1 AARMLTRT
9 DGAST
14 RSSIVRW
21 HDQAGFSFHSEQPV
35 PIQIDGEGLGTTQ
48 DATFTSHPSALL
60 VMGP

>member
-1 AARMLTRT
+1 MLTRT
-9 DGAST
+9 EGAST

-21 HDQAGFSFHSEQPV
+21 HDQAGFSFNSEKPA
-35 PIQIDGEGLGTTQ
+35 PIQIDGEGLGTTR